1 MVLMKYIIATLK
13 GAIQMKLLD
22 LHLFKKGNITNNTSS
37 TKSDSSAFFAIVR
50 KEFTDYIKSWRII
63 ILLIII
69 SLTCLGSLYTA
80 VTTIQDVISEADDS
94 EMTSWIVVTAE
105 IGRAHV

>member
-1 MVLMKYIIATLK
+1 MKVPEL
-13 GAIQMKLLD
+13 GFMKRWSDKLSSQSKIRQHTNSD
-22 LHLFKKGNITNNTSS
+22 GNVSI
-37 TKSDSSAFFAIVR
+37 FFSIVQ

-69 SLTCLGSLYTA
+69 GLTCLGSLYTA